1 MIKEGLKKLQ
11 ERKFCEALSIL
22 DKLMKLNPNDG
33 DVLFTLGN
41 IYYELNDLKKSSFYF
56 EKSLNIFSNSQI
68 VINNYAITLQ
78 SLGKIEKAKK
88 LFEDLIKLNPN
99 NIKAYYR
106 LFRISHKDFENNY
119 LDKIKLFKDK
129 NNLSLENSSLI
140 NFIISKY
147 QKNKDKKNEITYLH
161 NAHKSQFDSN
171 IVHNSKLNEYHIKIL
186 INNFNKFDFLNNY
199 KKFHQLRNKKPIFII
214 GLPRSGSTLIETLLV
229 QNEKECYSYGE
240 SSAFET
246 SIYSQIKKN
255 ILIKNYD
262 YQNFKFSINKEIFL
276 NFIKNTYLY
285 SDNNLIIDKSLE
297 NFFYIDLILKVFPEA
312 KFIHTFRNRL
322 DSAIAIYQSMLIY
335 LPWTHSIDNI
345 TKYILNYEKVI
356 NYFKK
361 KYPDKI
367 LDVNLEDFTNDPNVH
382 SKRIYDFCN
391 LHFSDDILKF
401 YNKKD
406 LVSKT
411 TSFMQVRN
419 KIQKYN
425 KNKYEPYYSLIKNK
439 FA

>member
-106 LFRISHKDFENNY
+106 LFRIDQKDFENNY
-119 LDKIKLFKDK
+119 LDKIKLFEFK
-129 NNLSLENSSLI
+129 NNLGLENSSLV

-186 INNFNKFDFLNNY
+186 INNFNKFDFLNND

-246 SIYSQIKKN
+246 SIYSQIKNN

-262 YQNFKFSINKEIFL
+262 YQNFKFSINEEIFL

-312 KFIHTFRNRL
+312 KFIHTFRNKL

-367 LDVNLEDFTNDPNVH
+367 IDVNLEDFTNDPNVH

-419 KIQKYN
+419 KIQKYD

>member
-22 DKLMKLNPNDG
+22 HKLMKLNPNDG

-56 EKSLNIFSNSQI
+56 EKSLNIFNNSPI
-68 VINNYAITLQ
+68 IINNYAITLQ
-78 SLGKIEKAKK
+78 SVGEIEKAKK
-88 LFEDLIKLNPN
+88 LFKHLIKLNPN

-106 LFRISHKDFENNY
+106 LFRIDQKDFENNY

-147 QKNKDKKNEITYLH
+147 QKSKDKKNEIAYLH
-161 NAHKSQFDSN
+161 NAHKNQFDSN
-171 IVHNSKLNEYHIKIL
+171 PVHNSKLNEYHIKIL
-186 INNFNKFDFLNNY
+186 INNFNKFDFLNND
-199 KKFHQLRNKKPIFII
+199 KKFYQLKNKKPIFII

-229 QNEKECYSYGE
+229 QNEKKSYSYGE

-262 YQNFKFSINKEIFL
+262 YQNFKFLINEEIFL

-285 SDNNLIIDKSLE
+285 SDNDLIIDKSLE

-322 DSAIAIYQSMLIY
+322 DNAIAIYQSMLIY

-345 TKYILNYEKVI
+345 IKYIFNYEKI
-356 NYFKK
+356 MNYFKK

-367 LDVNLEDFTNDPNVH
+367 IDVNLEDFTNDPNIY
-382 SKRIYDFCN
+382 SKKIYDFCN
-391 LHFSDDILKF
+391 LHFTDDIMKF
-401 YNKKD
+401 YNKRD

-419 KIQKYN
+419 KIQKYD
-425 KNKYEPYYSLIKNK
+425 KNKYEPYYFLIRNK

>member
-106 LFRISHKDFENNY
+106 LFRIDQKDFENNY
-119 LDKIKLFKDK
+119 LDKIKLFEFK
-129 NNLSLENSSLI
+129 NNLSLENSSLV

-186 INNFNKFDFLNNY
+186 INNFNKFDFLNND

-246 SIYSQIKKN
+246 SIYSQIKNN

-262 YQNFKFSINKEIFL
+262 YQNFKFSINEEIFL

-312 KFIHTFRNRL
+312 KFIHTFRNKL

-367 LDVNLEDFTNDPNVH
+367 IDVNLEDFTNDPNVH

-419 KIQKYN
+419 KIQKYD

>member
-1 MIKEGLKKLQ
+1 MIREGLKKLQ

-22 DKLMKLNPNDG
+22 DKLIKLNPKDG

-68 VINNYAITLQ
+68 IINNYAITLQ
-78 SLGKIEKAKK
+78 SLGEIEKAKK
-88 LFEDLIKLNPN
+88 LFEHLIKLDPN

-106 LFRISHKDFENNY
+106 LFRIDHKNFEDNY
-119 LDKIKLFKDK
+119 LDKIKLFKIK

-161 NAHKSQFDSN
+161 NAHKNQFDSN
-171 IVHNSKLNEYHIKIL
+171 TVHNSKLNEYHIKIL

-229 QNEKECYSYGE
+229 QNEKKCYSYGE

-255 ILIKNYD
+255 ILIKNYN
-262 YQNFKFSINKEIFL
+262 YQNFKFSIDEEIFL

-285 SDNNLIIDKSLE
+285 SDNDLIIDKSLE

-345 TKYILNYEKVI
+345 IKYIFNYEKI
-356 NYFKK
+356 MNYFKK

-367 LDVNLEDFTNDPNVH
+367 LDVNLENFTNDPNVH
-382 SKRIYDFCN
+382 SKIIYDFCN
-391 LHFSDDILKF
+391 LHFTDDILKF

-419 KIQKYN
+419 KIQKYD
-425 KNKYEPYYSLIKNK
+425 KNKYEPYYFLIKNK

>member
-119 LDKIKLFKDK
+119 LDKIKLFEFK

>member
-1 MIKEGLKKLQ
+1 MEH
-11 ERKFCEALSIL
+11 F
-22 DKLMKLNPNDG
+22 D
-33 DVLFTLGN
+33 
-41 IYYELNDLKKSSFYF
+41 
-56 EKSLNIFSNSQI
+56 SNSQI
-68 VINNYAITLQ
+68 VINNY
-78 SLGKIEKAKK
+78 
-88 LFEDLIKLNPN
+88 
-99 NIKAYYR
+99 
-106 LFRISHKDFENNY
+106 
-119 LDKIKLFKDK
+119 
-129 NNLSLENSSLI
+129 
-140 NFIISKY
+140 
-147 QKNKDKKNEITYLH
+147 NKDKKNEITYLH

-171 IVHNSKLNEYHIKIL
+171 ILHNSKLNEYHIKIL
-186 INNFNKFDFLNNY
+186 INNFNKFDFLNND

-246 SIYSQIKKN
+246 SIYSQIKNN

-262 YQNFKFSINKEIFL
+262 YQNFKFSINEEIFL

-285 SDNNLIIDKSLE
+285 SDKNLIIDKSLE

-312 KFIHTFRNRL
+312 KFIHTFRNKL

-367 LDVNLEDFTNDPNVH
+367 IDVNLEDFTNDPNVH
-382 SKRIYDFCN
+382 SKKIYDFCN

-419 KIQKYN
+419 KIQKYD

>member
-56 EKSLNIFSNSQI
+56 EKSLNIFNNSQI
-68 VINNYAITLQ
+68 IINNYAITLQ
-78 SLGKIEKAKK
+78 SVGEIEKAKK
-88 LFEDLIKLNPN
+88 LFKHLIKLNPN

-106 LFRISHKDFENNY
+106 LFRIDQKDFENNY

-147 QKNKDKKNEITYLH
+147 QKNKDKKNEIAYLH
-161 NAHKSQFDSN
+161 NAHKNQFDSN
-171 IVHNSKLNEYHIKIL
+171 PVHNSKLNEYHIKIL
-186 INNFNKFDFLNNY
+186 INNFNKFDFLNND
-199 KKFHQLRNKKPIFII
+199 KKFYQLKNKKPIFII

-229 QNEKECYSYGE
+229 QNEKKSYSYGE

-262 YQNFKFSINKEIFL
+262 YQNFKFLINEEIFL
-276 NFIKNTYLY
+276 NFIKNTYL
-285 SDNNLIIDKSLE
+285 
-297 NFFYIDLILKVFPEA
+297 
-312 KFIHTFRNRL
+312 
-322 DSAIAIYQSMLIY
+322 
-335 LPWTHSIDNI
+335 
-345 TKYILNYEKVI
+345 
-356 NYFKK
+356 
-361 KYPDKI
+361 
-367 LDVNLEDFTNDPNVH
+367 
-382 SKRIYDFCN
+382 
-391 LHFSDDILKF
+391 
-401 YNKKD
+401 
-406 LVSKT
+406 
-411 TSFMQVRN
+411 
-419 KIQKYN
+419 
-425 KNKYEPYYSLIKNK
+425 
-439 FA
+439 